1 MNCKLE
7 KLMKEK
13 RLRSSKYVKNLT
25 DNIRRSWKKKTRNLR
40 ED

>member
-1 MNCKLE
+1 LNCKLE
-7 KLMKEK
+7 KLRKEK
-13 RLRSSKYVKNLT
+13 MLRSSKSVKNLT